1 VAFVAAPSWA
11 FHENGNT
18 NSNGLFG
25 FGAGQVAASGIQ
37 PIKWG
42 QPGNLADLIEQVNPS
57 VVQIVVHQPGRTQNL
72 SSPFDQF
79 RQFGF
84 GAPGEGDEQAPRN
97 RQTPDAM
104 ASGSGF
110 IIDGRGYIVTNNH
123 VVDSATKVTVK
134 FTDGSEMDARIIGT
148 DKRTD
153 LAVIKID
160 GAKLPATLGWGDSD
174 QARPGENVF
183 AIGSPFGLGNTVT
196 SGIVSARGRDLGGQY
211 DDYIQVDAP
220 INSGNSGGPLFND
233 KGQVIG
239 INSAIYSPS
248 GGNVGIGFSI
258 PSNMAQ
264 KVVNSIIQ
272 HGSVARGWLGVSIG
286 EVNRAT
292 ADSLG
297 IKDARGALVQD
308 VTENSPASKAGL
320 RSGDVIL
327 ALGDHQVKDVHD
339 LTRAVADVP
348 ANSTRDMRI
357 FRDGR
362 EQTVKVTIAALK
374 DDAVAAAPKSRLGGG
389 SDSDEGDGGPAITVP
404 GLGLELQ
411 NDGGAVVSD
420 VDVHSTAYDA
430 GIRQGDKIVRVGQAD
445 VKTAAAA
452 AKAIAESKSKN
463 AVLLQLERTGQ
474 DGKAQRRF
482 VGVPFGKS

>member
-1 VAFVAAPSWA
+1 V
-11 FHENGNT
+11 T
-18 NSNGLFG
+18 
-25 FGAGQVAASGIQ
+25 ASGIQ

-42 QPGNLADLIEQVNPS
+42 QPANLADLVEQVSPS

-79 RQFGF
+79 RQFRQFGF
-84 GAPGEGDEQAPRN
+84 GLPGDDEEQATPRQ

-123 VVDSATKVTVK
+123 VVDNATRVTVK
-134 FTDGSEMDARIIGT
+134 FTDGTEMDAKIVGV

-153 LAVIKID
+153 LAVIKVAGD
-160 GAKLPATLGWGDSD
+160 RLPATLAWGDSD

-196 SGIVSARGRDLGGQY
+196 SGIVSARGRDIGSGPY

-220 INSGNSGGPLFND
+220 INSGNSGGPLFNGA
-233 KGQVIG
+233 GQVIG
-239 INSAIYSPS
+239 VNSAIYSPS

-258 PSNMAQ
+258 PANMAH
-264 KVVNSIIQ
+264 KVVESIIQ
-272 HGSVARGWLGVSIG
+272 HGSVPRGWLGVSIG
-286 EVNRAT
+286 DVNRAT
-292 ADSLG
+292 ADSIG
-297 IKDARGALVQD
+297 VKDARGALVQD

-320 RSGDVIL
+320 RPGDLIL
-327 ALGDHQVKDVHD
+327 ALGDHQVKNVHD
-339 LTRAVADVP
+339 LTRAVADTP
-348 ANSTRDMRI
+348 ANQTRDMRI

-374 DDAVAAAPKSRLGGG
+374 EDAAAVPKSRLSSG
-389 SDSDEGDGGPAITVP
+389 SGFDEDAGPAVTVP

-411 NDGGAVVSD
+411 NDGGVVVSD

-430 GIRQGDKIVRVGQAD
+430 GIRPGDKIVRVGQVD
-445 VKTAAAA
+445 VKTASAA
-452 AKAIAESKSKN
+452 AKAIADAKSKN

-474 DGKAQRRF
+474 DGRAQRRL